1 MRQVFHKSLMALVTA
16 LFLPVFPAAA
26 SVYSEVDRVLSLQDH
41 RLPGSGNA
49 ALGEQALV
57 EQLRK
62 AGLTPHIQTFDTL
75 APVTVSC
82 KLLID
87 GKAVTTVFPVNGG
100 AAPFNTP
107 APITGPLVRVGG
119 GTLGEINGK
128 SLEGCVALMDL
139 DAPRLTLAE
148 VFSHG
153 ARAVIL
159 TGTTNMSQWTAASIC
174 QEGPAM
180 VPVVFVPR
188 DAAESSG
195 LLTPSDGAA
204 VRLESH
210 VELRD
215 VIGHNVWVALPGETN
230 ATFKL
235 GREEALV
242 LSATLQTAGVV
253 PDYCPQSRDAANCAL
268 LADVVC
274 RLARVPRKRTVVAV
288 FLGSP
293 YAAQEGAR
301 HFYYAVSHGN
311 KGNTDAASLE
321 ERGQKYAEELAT
333 VKTLF
338 AASSRT
344 DLFAADDDAA
354 HGLVTRIKVK
364 LTGYVNNLNSQL
376 REIRVAQEVRKRSR
390 KREDT
395 SGTLDDA
402 AFAARDAGLIAV
414 KTSWNSLRQQL
425 MSRRLKSDPDSLASF
440 SNVVGEVRR
449 DLENRQAELERAILH
464 NDSSREIAVVL
475 ADKAIV
481 GHWDFNFAEAQ
492 APWMLCM
499 VGAYDL
505 YTDKGI
511 DPGNLLMHLSEIG
524 KTAGAILQQ
533 PGRPGLLAETLSPY
547 YKPFSLTVPVQQ
559 NAPATVGVM
568 LGGAG
573 FEMMTVGNPLTHDQ
587 MPLRE
592 TCDLSALAEPLSTFV
607 DTLATRP
614 ELSHRPPFQQM
625 REDPRLTYLYEGGD
639 SYTGVKFVNYS
650 RGSSEVEGNARD
662 AIAMFASGRSAGRLA
677 GLSRNPWARINSD
690 GFIFMPLINRT
701 VAVGG
706 SLYAFGYDTNGLIDR
721 TASSLAMVQL
731 GRIPLFY
738 AYGGGAFSYGFAPF
752 GSDSYQARTLDG
764 RLDSPQ
770 KNSFSGG
777 PSSLGTYYA
786 DKKCRIKRIGSSG
799 ELVLGSTSEKPLGI
813 GVPLEAAFL
822 LNFDGIRQGA
832 EDYWMLNEYRLDVL
846 RQRNIVSDD
855 LVRLHADAREHL
867 DEAREARGR
876 NAHGL
881 ARAHEIVAT
890 CLENRVYAPLRNIAD
905 DLVKAV
911 VVLLLL
917 NIPFAFALER
927 LLCGFASIYKQVTG
941 FVGFF
946 LLTFGILYVTHPAFA
961 LASAPIVIFLAFVII
976 LLGGITMY
984 IVMGKI
990 KQEIRRI
997 QGMASTVHGMESDS
1011 STAVAAILIGISG
1024 MRNRPLKTFL
1034 TAITVVL
1041 LTFTI
1046 LVFASFTSQIGVVET
1061 YLGKGQDEDRIELH
1075 RFSYLDI
1082 SLEFSQT
1089 ITRLYGD
1096 RYNVFARGGLYLD
1109 PTKRLDQGIT
1119 PLSPDRVLFCPAS
1132 GKIAGLGAIMGLT
1145 PGEAAANVR
1154 LGNALPGFSTPQPG
1168 FPPIYLPPET
1178 AARLEVAKGG
1188 EVRLNG
1194 HSFTYVG
1201 SFNQAELQDVTTID
1215 QKRILPPDFASTMKN
1230 MGKPQGTESSATE
1243 LEQIDIGT
1251 FAWFSPEQVAITDL
1265 RALQENYPNVILNF
1279 LALYPRSTETDIEK
1293 NAREIAPIFQGAVHA
1308 KSAEGSR
1315 KFYFTE
1321 AVQGSGFSD
1330 VIVPLLLGGLIIFS
1344 SLMGSIVDR
1353 EREIFTYSALGLS
1366 PVSVGALFFAES
1378 CVYSVVG
1385 GMGGYLLSQVVAAIM
1400 TFLGAHGFFT
1410 PPEMNFSSLTS
1421 VLTILIVMAVV
1432 ILSTIF
1438 PAIKAGKSAN
1448 PGVARKWKMPLPE
1461 GDRLRFVFPFTVSQ
1475 TDFAG
1480 ILSFL
1485 HEHFENHGDATLGN
1499 FAARN
1504 VRLYRAKQGERDC
1517 MGISADISLAPFDLG
1532 IFQHFRMYSQ
1542 EFEIKGIDEV
1552 VVELQRVGGTS
1563 TSWVRGNRTFAD
1575 ELRQQ
1580 FLLWRSLP
1588 IETVQHYRR
1597 KTEEEIGS

>member
-1 MRQVFHKSLMALVTA
+1 MIIRMALAVAT
-16 LFLPVFPAAA
+16 LLPGLPVAA
-26 SVYSEVDRVLSLQDH
+26 SVYSEVTSALALQDH
-41 RLPGSGNA
+41 RLPGSANA
-49 ALGEQALV
+49 GKSEQALI
-57 EQLRK
+57 EQLKK

-82 KLLID
+82 TLSVD
-87 GKAVTTVFPVNGG
+87 GKPVSAVFPVNGG
-100 AAPFNTP
+100 AAPFTTTV
-107 APITGPLVRVGG
+107 PITGPVVRVGG
-119 GTLGEINGK
+119 GTLSEINGK
-128 SLEGCVALMDL
+128 SLEGGIALLDL
-139 DAPRLTLAE
+139 DAPHLTLAE
-148 VFSHG
+148 VFLHG

-174 QEGPAM
+174 QEGPVM
-180 VPVVFVPR
+180 VPVVYVPR
-188 DAAESSG
+188 AAAESSG
-195 LLTPSDGAA
+195 LLGPAGQVS

-215 VIGHNVWVALPGETN
+215 VVGHNVWVALPGEAN

-242 LSATLQTAGVV
+242 LSATLQTAGMV
-253 PDYCPQSRDAANCAL
+253 PDFCPQSRDAANCAL

-274 RLARVPRKRTVVAV
+274 RLAEAPRKRTVVAV

-301 HFYYAVSHGN
+301 HFYYALSHGA
-311 KGNTDAASLE
+311 GNTDTDSLDL
-321 ERGQKYAEELAT
+321 RGQRYGTELEMT
-333 VKTLF
+333 KTLY
-338 AASSRT
+338 AASSRA
-344 DLFAADDDAA
+344 DLFEGDDDAA
-354 HGLVTRIKVK
+354 RGLVARVKMK
-364 LTGYVNNLNSQL
+364 LTGYVNNLNSQ
-376 REIRVAQEVRKRSR
+376 IRDVRVTQAARKRNL
-390 KREDT
+390 KRDDA
-395 SGTLDDA
+395 SDNTLDDEA
-402 AFAARDAGLIAV
+402 LAARDASLTAR
-414 KTSWNSLRQQL
+414 KTAWNALRQEL
-425 MSRRLKSDPDSLASF
+425 TARRLKTDSESQSSY
-440 SNVVGEVRR
+440 SNVVGAVRR
-449 DLENRQAELERAILH
+449 DLESRKVELERAILH
-464 NDSSREIAVVL
+464 NDSSREL
-475 ADKAIV
+475 AAALVDKTIV
-481 GHWDFNFAEAQ
+481 GHFNFNFADAR

-505 YTDKGI
+505 FSDKGI

-524 KTAGAILQQ
+524 KISGAITQQ
-533 PGRPGLLAETLSPY
+533 PGRTGLLAETLLPY
-547 YKPFSLTVPVQQ
+547 YKPFSLAVPVQQ
-559 NAPATVGVM
+559 NSPATAGVM

-573 FEMMTVGNPLTHDQ
+573 FEMMTVGDPLTHDQ

-592 TCDLSALAEPLSTFV
+592 TCDLSPLAESLSTFI

-614 ELSHRPPFQQM
+614 ELSRRPPFQQM
-625 REDPRLTYLYEGGD
+625 REENRLTYLYENGN
-639 SYTGVKFVNYS
+639 SYTGTKFVNYS
-650 RGSSEVEGNARD
+650 RGASEVEGNANN
-662 AIAMFASGRSAGRLA
+662 AIAMFASGKSAGSLA
-677 GLSRNPWARINSD
+677 GLSRCPWARINTD
-690 GFIFMPLINRT
+690 GFVFMPMINRT
-701 VAVGG
+701 VAGG
-706 SLYAFGYDTNGLIDR
+706 GELYAFGYNTNGLLDR
-721 TASSLAMVQL
+721 TAGTLANVQK

-738 AYGGGAFSYGFAPF
+738 AYGGGAFSYGFSPF
-752 GSDSYQARTLDG
+752 GSGSYQARTLDG
-764 RLDSPQ
+764 RLDSPH

-786 DKKCRIKRIGSSG
+786 DKQCRIKRIGTGG
-799 ELVLGSTSEKPLGI
+799 EMILGATAEKPLGT
-813 GVPLEAAFL
+813 GVPLDAAFL

-832 EDYWMLNEYRLDVL
+832 EDYWRLNEYRLDVL

-867 DEAREARGR
+867 DEAREAHGQ
-876 NAHGL
+876 NAHSL

-946 LLTFGILYVTHPAFA
+946 LMTFGILYVTHPAFA

-997 QGMASTVHGMESDS
+997 QGMASTVHGVESDS
-1011 STAVAAILIGISG
+1011 NTAVAAILIGISG

-1061 YLGKGQDEDRIELH
+1061 YMGKGQDEDRIELH

-1082 SLEFSQT
+1082 SRELSQT
-1089 ITRLYGD
+1089 INRLYGD
-1096 RYNVFARGGLYLD
+1096 RYDVFGRGGLYLD

-1119 PLSPDRVLFCPAS
+1119 PLSPDRVLYCPAS
-1132 GKIAGLGAIMGLT
+1132 GKIASLGAIVGLT
-1145 PGEAAANVR
+1145 PGEAAVNVR

-1168 FPPIYLPPET
+1168 FTPIYLPPET
-1178 AARLEVAKGG
+1178 AARLEIAKGG

-1201 SFNQAELQDVTTID
+1201 PFNQAELLDVTTID
-1215 QKRILPPDFASTMKN
+1215 QKRILPPDFAATMKN
-1230 MGKPQGTESSATE
+1230 MGKTQGAVSSAGE
-1243 LEQIDIGT
+1243 LEKIDVGT
-1251 FAWFSPEQVAITDL
+1251 FAWFSPEQVAITDI

-1279 LALYPRSTETDIEK
+1279 LALYPRTKEVDLEK
-1293 NAREIAPIFQGAVHA
+1293 NAREMAPIFQGAVHA

-1321 AVQGSGFSD
+1321 AVQGSGFGD

-1385 GMGGYLLSQVVAAIM
+1385 GMGGYLLSQIVAAFM

-1461 GDRLRFVFPFTVSQ
+1461 GDQLRFIFPFTVSQ
-1475 TDFAG
+1475 ADFAG

-1485 HEHFENHGDATLGN
+1485 REHFENHGDATLGN
-1499 FAARN
+1499 FAARH
-1504 VRLYRAKQGERDC
+1504 VRLYRAKQGEREC

-1532 IFQHFRMYSQ
+1532 IFQHFKMYSQ